1 MIGWKKFPKFGFAF
15 SSQGFS
21 SFFEDSLLN
30 DYDFVVSLFVEGI
43 SVKKHFFFRNFNRTL
58 RRYHL
63 RFDHL
68 ILINYLR

>member
-43 SVKKHFFFRNFNRTL
+43 SVKNTSSL
-58 RRYHL
+58 ETSTGL
-63 RFDHL
+63 LEDITFDS
-68 ILINYLR
+68 II